1 MNSKLIKPFV
11 LGAIAAYGGAALV
24 LLSAV
29 KLGVLPVQADV
40 APSRLEAKLLGSAL
54 HAAVARH
61 APSGPNPMSSSEEN
75 LIAGAKVYRDMC
87 LRCHGGSRES
97 DNSYG
102 RSFYPPAPQLP
113 LTRTSYTDRAHECYY
128 ADNVAGV
135 SSTCLLVQPH
145 NHGTAAAIAY
155 GLTRVG
161 QTDPLGIV
169 AFFPSDHHF
178 ANEEAFIT
186 YVDCAFIQAKSH
198 PERVILLG
206 IEPEAA
212 EEAYGWIEPVSPLAG
227 GSSTLVSEVNR
238 FWEKPPRRVASRL
251 MRRGC
256 LWNCFVMVGTVGA
269 FRNLIQHTLP
279 DLLSCFESMPPVV
292 VPGREYRVLG
302 EIYHKLPPADFS
314 AQVLSA
320 RPSNLAVICGRGL
333 GWSDLGD
340 PERAPS
346 VLNHTGLTSK
356 AEAYG

>member
-1 MNSKLIKPFV
+1 MIQVRRSLRLSGGRHV
-11 LGAIAAYGGAALV
+11 IAAG
-24 LLSAV
+24 
-29 KLGVLPVQADV
+29 
-40 APSRLEAKLLGSAL
+40 
-54 HAAVARH
+54 
-61 APSGPNPMSSSEEN
+61 
-75 LIAGAKVYRDMC
+75 
-87 LRCHGGSRES
+87 ES
-97 DNSYG
+97 DG
-102 RSFYPPAPQLP
+102 RPEATGDLDSHRWGVILASGDGKRLLP
-113 LTRTSYTDRAHECYY
+113 LTRRITGDERPKQFCALTGSETLLKQTRRRVGRMVLAPQTLLVMTRAHECYY

-186 YVDCAFIQAKSH
+186 YVDWAFIQAKSH

-212 EEAYGWIEPVSPLAG
+212 EDAYGWIEPGSPLAS
-227 GSSTLVSEVNR
+227 GSSTLVSEVSR
-238 FWEKPPRRVASRL
+238 FWEKPPRRVASLL

-256 LWNCFVMVGTVGA
+256 LWNSFVMVGTVGA

-279 DLLSCFESMPPVV
+279 DLLSCFESMPPMVV
-292 VPGREYRVLG
+292 SSGEHRVLG

-314 AQVLSA
+314 GQVLSA
-320 RPSNLAVICGRGL
+320 RPSNLAVIRGRGL

-340 PERAPS
+340 PERALS
-346 VLNHTGLTSK
+346 VLNHKGLTSK
-356 AEAYG
+356 AEASG